1 MEKELKAIRGFWDI
15 LPEETPTWRFIEEE
29 ARRTLEGFG
38 FQEIRIPTLERTELF
53 VRSMGESSDVV
64 QKEMYTFQDK
74 SGQWVTL
81 RPEATASIVRAYVE
95 HRLWTKDPEA
105 RLYFI
110 GPMFRY
116 ERPQK
121 GRLRQFHQID
131 AEVLG
136 PDHPMVDAEIIM
148 LLMELLKRLG
158 LKDLRLELNSLGCP
172 GCRIPFKEEV
182 QRFLRQNEDKLC
194 PDCRRRMELNPL
206 RVFDCKVPSC
216 KELLKEAPLL
226 EGFLCETCKS
236 HFEKVKEFLEE
247 IKIPYQ
253 VNRFLVRGL
262 DYYTRTVFEVIA
274 PGLGAQNAV
283 AAGGRYDGL
292 VKELGGPDIPGIG
305 FAIGVERLMLLIPR
319 KELDSPVKLFI
330 ASLGEEPKKVAFR
343 LGWELKK
350 EGLSAW
356 MEYENKSLKA
366 QLRRADKLSIPFV
379 LIIGEDEL
387 KQKKLILRDMKK
399 GTQQEIPLSE
409 AIEKLKEIIPKSS

>member
-1 MEKELKAIRGFWDI
+1 MERGIKAIRGFSDI

-53 VRSMGESSDVV
+53 IRSIGESTDVV

-95 HRLWTKDPEA
+95 NRLWAKDQET

-136 PDHPMVDAEIIM
+136 PDHPMVDAEIIG
-148 LLMELLKRLG
+148 LLMELLKRVG
-158 LKDLRLELNSLGCP
+158 LEDLRLELNSLGCP
-172 GCRIPFKEEV
+172 GCRVPFKEEI
-182 QRFLRQNEDKLC
+182 QKFLRQNEDKLC
-194 PDCRRRMELNPL
+194 PNCQRRMELNPL
-206 RVFDCKVPSC
+206 RVFDCKVQSC

-226 EGFLCETCKS
+226 EGFLCESCKS
-236 HFEKVKEFLEE
+236 HFEKVMELLEG
-247 IKIPYQ
+247 IKVPYQ

-274 PGLGAQNAV
+274 QGLGAQNAV

-305 FAIGVERLMLLIPR
+305 FAIGMERLLLLVPR

-330 ASLGEEPKKVAFR
+330 APLGEEPKKVAFH
-343 LGWELKK
+343 LGWELKR
-350 EGLSAW
+350 EGLSVW
-356 MEYENKSLKA
+356 IEYEDKSLKA

-379 LIIGEDEL
+379 LILGEDEL
-387 KQKKLILRDMKK
+387 KRGKLILRNMRK

-409 AIEKLKEIIPKSS
+409 ALEKLKEIIPKNS